1 MRDPRVRVALDKEQ
15 GAAFTAHVLPEDYGM
30 VNMFADVGTDH
41 RMFSRLS
48 PRRFMY
54 LVSFVF
60 PYFDH
65 HRKERIMGTP
75 EDKYKVI
82 FSRVDE
88 PGRPV
93 LTVEHVTDLTAK
105 MTPVVIAEIEGSSS
119 SPKDVVVPPRRSFW
133 GDITMPMF

>member
-1 MRDPRVRVALDKEQ
+1 V
-15 GAAFTAHVLPEDYGM
+15 FTAHVLPQNYGM

-48 PRRFMY
+48 PGRFSY
-54 LVSFVF
+54 LLGFVF
-60 PYFDH
+60 PWFVH
-65 HRKERIMGTP
+65 HVRERIMGSP
-75 EDKYKVI
+75 EDRYKVV

-88 PGRPV
+88 PGRPQ

-105 MTPVVIAEIEGSSS
+105 MTPVVITEVEGSNFVTSS
-119 SPKDVVVPPRRSFW
+119 VTIPPRRSFW